1 VNTLGDPKEPVVY
14 APVDTTQRRFLPSD
28 PGLHLMSPSGY
39 QKEFDRFLELF
50 LADNG
55 CMIDECEIVP
65 YRDPRHGLTVSV
77 RWVIWALYHAVNR

>member
-1 VNTLGDPKEPVVY
+1 
-14 APVDTTQRRFLPSD
+14 
-28 PGLHLMSPSGY
+28 MSPSGY

-65 YRDPRHGLTVSV
+65 YQDPRHGLTVSV
-77 RWVIWALYHAVNR
+77 RWVIWVLHHAVNR